1 MGTTDEKSAGDDFM
15 AGFGGGDDEVGT
27 TTQTAAD
34 AAGGEADGAGDAGAD
49 TGAGGAHAGAGD
61 ADDQGAAAGVDTAG
75 SGEQGQVQAEEL
87 NLEELPDN
95 VRQLVTSL
103 RENNQQLDTSLA
115 ATRRERDAAVGRVA
129 PLQQQLTAYQRAQ
142 QQAAVTGEPR
152 TDAAKAAVNAAQQE
166 IDTAIARFDS
176 DEFKK
181 YAEAWPEEAKMLRD
195 TQLSTLNLI
204 KQQRIEF
211 AEQIG
216 SVGRMVQTQIAPQL
230 ESLRTDREEAQRARA
245 VESLA
250 AEHPD
255 WQDLNKSDEFWGWF
269 EGEREHLNYSDDE
282 HMRARLRDQTHVS
295 HLLTR
300 FKRETGYGGQAGQQG
315 TAAPSKAPA
324 NARMAL
330 AGGRPERS
338 QSAPVRRGVGGVTSG
353 DDFMAGFNS

>member
-1 MGTTDEKSAGDDFM
+1 MNMPDERSVGDDVM
-15 AGFGGGDDEVGT
+15 AGFGGDGDGGELDQTQPRTGDDPG
-27 TTQTAAD
+27 
-34 AAGGEADGAGDAGAD
+34 DGAGEAPEA
-49 TGAGGAHAGAGD
+49 TGDGG
-61 ADDQGAAAGVDTAG
+61 DQAAAAGVDTAE
-75 SGEQGQVQAEEL
+75 SGEQGLGQAEEL
-87 NLEELPDN
+87 NLDELPDN

-103 RENNQQLDTSLA
+103 RESNQQLDTSLA

-142 QQAAVTGEPR
+142 QQPAAPVDPAAS
-152 TDAAKAAVNAAQQE
+152 AAKAAVSAAQQE

-176 DEFKK
+176 DEFKR
-181 YAEAWPEEAKMLRD
+181 YAESWPEEAAMLRD

-230 ESLRTDREEAQRARA
+230 DELRTDREEAQRRRA
-245 VESLA
+245 IENLE

-255 WQDLNKSDEFWGWF
+255 WQQLNTSDDFWSWF
-269 EGEREHLNYSDDE
+269 EGEREHLNYANEE
-282 HMRARLRDQTHVS
+282 HMRSRLRDQTHVS

-300 FKRETGYGGQAGQQG
+300 FKRETGYGGQAGQQAP
-315 TAAPSKAPA
+315 AATPKAPAA